1 MPRVKE
7 EGSKIM
13 MERKIEIEEVA
24 LIREQITDIIRGMI
38 IDGQLMS
45 DQKISERQISA
56 MLNVSTTPVKEAFR
70 TLQSEGLIYSV
81 PRKGSYVS
89 SNSRNS
95 LLQVSYIRSAVE
107 GVAAYFASQS
117 ATEEELASMKHFLEL
132 SRVAIENGEDSE
144 KISKIN
150 DEFHAALRKASHNEI
165 IITIGGN
172 LRSID
177 NSLRKAINRLDNKGV
192 SVRHEEHEEIL
203 NSIVKHEAEK
213 AEKLMVAH
221 VRDGLGKVI
230 A

>member
-1 MPRVKE
+1 
-7 EGSKIM
+7 
-13 MERKIEIEEVA
+13 
-24 LIREQITDIIRGMI
+24 
-38 IDGQLMS
+38 
-45 DQKISERQISA
+45 
-56 MLNVSTTPVKEAFR
+56 
-70 TLQSEGLIYSV
+70 
-81 PRKGSYVS
+81 
-89 SNSRNS
+89 
-95 LLQVSYIRSAVE
+95 
-107 GVAAYFASQS
+107 
-117 ATEEELASMKHFLEL
+117 MKHFLEL
-132 SRVAIENGEDSE
+132 SRVAIENEEDSE

-192 SVRHEEHEEIL
+192 SVRHKEHEEIL